1 MGVCIQEPN
10 QALYKSIRAKHTA
23 SGPLDDLLILEPHP
37 HLARLKR
44 GHMEQDSMASFT
56 RESSILLSPSPGH
69 LNLLPRNQTLTL
81 NSAPRTIPTATTP
94 SQGPPSVRS
103 PQPPPQP
110 LDGYSHGVVASSSAS
125 SQARSSNYVYGQS
138 PRTDVDNLSRGF
150 ANLSASIG
158 YGTYTQGLPRPNA
171 TSQGDWSSLD
181 FLFQGLN
188 KTLTRKHLRSASKII
203 CSSLQSWKLYVAE

>member
-1 MGVCIQEPN
+1 MRHHSPEPIPCLTELGN
-10 QALYKSIRAKHTA
+10 YEYTWSR
-23 SGPLDDLLILEPHP
+23 
-37 HLARLKR
+37 
-44 GHMEQDSMASFT
+44 DSRCGSF
-56 RESSILLSPSPGH
+56 
-69 LNLLPRNQTLTL
+69 NLLPRNQTLTL
-81 NSAPRTIPTATTP
+81 DSAPRTIPTAATP
-94 SQGPPSVRS
+94 AYASQGPSSVRS

-150 ANLSASIG
+150 ANLSASVG
-158 YGTYTQGLPRPNA
+158 YGTYTHGLPRPNA

-188 KTLTRKHLRSASKII
+188 KTLTRKHLRSASKISF
-203 CSSLQSWKLYVAE
+203 SSLQSWKLYVAE